1 MHSGNQ
7 VTMTFLP
14 AAPNS
19 GIRFRRVDLE
29 GKPEIEAS
37 TENVVENNR
46 STTLAKGNTRVH
58 TVEHVLATF
67 AGYGIDN
74 AIVELDANEPPIA
87 DGSAR
92 EYCKMVQTAGIVPQD
107 ERREPYSVTMPI
119 ELVMGETVMALF
131 PDEAFKISCTS
142 ADKQGRF
149 TQFYSVELSPTTWER
164 DLAHARTFCFYEEI
178 EYLITNGLIKG
189 GSLENA
195 VVIRDDAVLTTEPLR
210 YPDEFVRHKILDIVG
225 DLSLLGRPLRGHVI
239 AVKPSHA
246 ANCELVRRIAAQMRK
261 PLVAVQAFS
270 PPPTTPKA
278 ASAAEGEAHEA
289 KAQDGAMDIQG
300 VMKLLPH
307 RYPFL
312 MVDRIAKIDGNHVI
326 GIKNVTMNESYFQ
339 GHFPGHP
346 VMPGVLQLEAM
357 AQVAGILMLKNAENA
372 GKMAYF
378 MAAEDVKWRKPVHP
392 GDVLVIDVELTKVR
406 GKIGKAKGECKVGGE
421 VVSEAAVTF
430 MLFEG

>member
-1 MHSGNQ
+1 
-7 VTMTFLP
+7 
-14 AAPNS
+14 
-19 GIRFRRVDLE
+19 
-29 GKPEIEAS
+29 
-37 TENVVENNR
+37 
-46 STTLAKGNTRVH
+46 
-58 TVEHVLATF
+58 
-67 AGYGIDN
+67 
-74 AIVELDANEPPIA
+74 
-87 DGSAR
+87 
-92 EYCKMVQTAGIVPQD
+92 
-107 ERREPYSVTMPI
+107 
-119 ELVMGETVMALF
+119 
-131 PDEAFKISCTS
+131 
-142 ADKQGRF
+142 
-149 TQFYSVELSPTTWER
+149 
-164 DLAHARTFCFYEEI
+164 
-178 EYLITNGLIKG
+178 
-189 GSLENA
+189 
-195 VVIRDDAVLTTEPLR
+195 VIRDDAVLTTEPLR

-312 MVDRIAKIDGNHVI
+312 MVDRIAKVDGNHVI

-378 MAAEDVKWRKPVHP
+378 MAADDVKWRKPVHP